1 MTEKTVGVTEETK
14 ERRESVVLDT
24 IRSVLLAGIGA
35 LALTKEE
42 LEAIT
47 NRLVQKGELAEQDA
61 RKMVQDLLEKRKKD
75 AEQWEDQV
83 TQAIE
88 ARVKRVLERLNIPTR
103 QDFNA
108 LQERLDALEKKLDE
122 LTKGNE

>member
-1 MTEKTVGVTEETK
+1 MTEKTVGVAEETK

-122 LTKGNE
+122 LTTGDE